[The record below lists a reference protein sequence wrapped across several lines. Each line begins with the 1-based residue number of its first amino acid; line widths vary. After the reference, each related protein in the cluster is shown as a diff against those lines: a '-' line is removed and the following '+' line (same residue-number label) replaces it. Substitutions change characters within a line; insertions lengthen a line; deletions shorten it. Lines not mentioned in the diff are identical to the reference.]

1 MISRQHTQMRDHH
14 HHDLHHDLL
23 HVQYCNQD
31 GKLEIHLFFFLLDQG
46 VRFVGLTSTSSFISV
61 VKEDPIFFLSST
73 GSGNQSGKALVERR
87 CSGRVRDVDSPEIDS
102 RTGYLIPSSP
112 TL

>member
-1 MISRQHTQMRDHH
+1 MRDHH

-61 VKEDPIFFLSST
+61 VKEDPIFFYLLLVLAIKAEKRWWSVAAPG
-73 GSGNQSGKALVERR
+73 GSEMLIALK
-87 CSGRVRDVDSPEIDS
+87 
-102 RTGYLIPSSP
+102 
-112 TL
+112 